1 MSFTMHG
8 TDEVFAALL
17 GLRSNS
23 YRMYDPSEHRSY
35 YDHDCETY
43 ERAVNDAAREYERLL
58 KHCEKQRDE
67 LAGLKDPERKERIDR
82 MKRVLSREEGQAMEE
97 QAGTEQNVARIT
109 DELRQLAKDPLL
121 GYASQKQHIE
131 SILAIADRID
141 ERHERDMRDEYKRGH
156 ETVLDIDMD
165 ELEHRFTSI
174 IRLCIS
180 NVLMH
185 NIKAYGQGGYL
196 TSDDVNKQP
205 EEYIGEY
212 VCRLLSSVECCT
224 RPEED
229 SWESII
235 QDAVK
240 LGYADYP
247 TTGYEAELVQRCKRL
262 AGE

>member
-1 MSFTMHG
+1 MS
-8 TDEVFAALL
+8 
-17 GLRSNS
+17 
-23 YRMYDPSEHRSY
+23 
-35 YDHDCETY
+35 
-43 ERAVNDAAREYERLL
+43 
-58 KHCEKQRDE
+58 
-67 LAGLKDPERKERIDR
+67 
-82 MKRVLSREEGQAMEE
+82 
-97 QAGTEQNVARIT
+97 IT
-109 DELRQLAKDPLL
+109 DELRSYARAVWTEEDYGSVVYIPNGKLL
-121 GYASQKQHIE
+121 S
-131 SILAIADRID
+131 IADRID
-141 ERHERDMRDEYKRGH
+141 KRHERDMRDEYKRGH
-156 ETVLDIDMD
+156 DTMLDIDMD

-229 SWESII
+229 SWERII
-235 QDAVK
+235 QDAIAEGFERMDVSAPFVVDNAK
-240 LGYADYP
+240 LV
-247 TTGYEAELVQRCKRL
+247 ERCKRL